1 MTKRKMKGKNLTAR
15 KGWSTIMRQQ
25 GSYRV
30 GRKFLSL
37 PMMCQTRVPTANS
50 RDSRNCFPKDI
61 LTKS

>member
-1 MTKRKMKGKNLTAR
+1 MKGKNLTAR

-50 RDSRNCFPKDI
+50 RDSRNCFPEDI